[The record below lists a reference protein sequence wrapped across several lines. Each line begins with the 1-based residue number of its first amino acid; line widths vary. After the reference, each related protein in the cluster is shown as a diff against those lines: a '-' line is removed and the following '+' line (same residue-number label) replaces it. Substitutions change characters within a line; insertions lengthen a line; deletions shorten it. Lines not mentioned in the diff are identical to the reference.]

1 MAIKLSCTANMVP
14 GKTLTEKAHT
24 VRKLGYD
31 GMAIFVDAPDWKDE
45 LLDEMLQ
52 MEERTGVKPCEFVLT
67 AGYYGHLMNKDPEIR
82 KQALVAYKQSIEIAN
97 KIGAITE
104 MEYEYRTQDPLP
116 LFEPY
121 QQMPEEEKELYVS
134 IVNELGACVKPGA
147 AMLIESCNRYET
159 KYMTRLCDCVE
170 MLERADP
177 AVTKNMGLIADF
189 FHLAIEEV
197 DIAQSIIDAGK
208 WIRHV
213 HLGDSN
219 RLAPGYG
226 HTDWKSGFAALKQI
240 GFNGYMNL
248 ECGVPGPY
256 DVVLPQVA
264 EFLKKVYENA

>member
-1 MAIKLSCTANMVP
+1 MDIKLSCTANMVP
-14 GKTLTEKAHT
+14 GNSLTEKAHIL
-24 VRKLGYD
+24 RKLGYD
-31 GMAIFVDAPDWKDE
+31 GMAIFVDAPDWRDE

-52 MEERTGVKPCEFVLT
+52 LEEKTGVKPCEFVLT
-67 AGYYGHLMNKDPEIR
+67 AGFYGRLMDKDPEVR
-82 KQALVAYKQSIEIAN
+82 AQAMEAYKASIEISN

-121 QQMPEEEKELYVS
+121 QQMPEDEKKLYVS
-134 IVNELGACVKPGA
+134 IVNELGACVKDGA
-147 AMLIESCNRYET
+147 YMLIESCNRYET
-159 KYMTRLCDCVE
+159 RYMTRLCDCVE
-170 MLERADP
+170 MLELADP
-177 AVTKNMGLIADF
+177 KVTKNMGLIADF

-197 DIAQSIIDAGK
+197 DVAQAIIDAGK

-226 HTDWKSGFAALKQI
+226 HTDWVSGIGALKQI

-256 DVVLPQVA
+256 DMVLPEVA
-264 EFLKKVYENA
+264 QFLRKIAAKA